1 MITNKKNKLKF
12 SDMMNKIKNYDN
24 ITNNLITNVNMLIN
38 PKNFKNSN
46 IKKFYKNISDEKEK
60 NITSNNTIKNFK
72 NNIDEKNFFSKKE
85 NPILKNI
92 FNKKITSEKFSGNY
106 TKDNNFSK
114 HKSFPQKKIN
124 QNQGKINY
132 DNLKKSSV
140 LSNYPLF
147 RTDYNKEHSDKSSF
161 FKTYFNDSYINN
173 TSKIF
178 CTNKNLQKGLF
189 KEKILQDKLILP
201 EKNNTDNIIY
211 KTALIH
217 TVYEKLNNTKLYEK
231 AKDKNTQT
239 NTLLKTG
246 NYQNFKENFYSSG
259 IKDTKKA
266 FIKTAGVHNYSN
278 GKIFNEFIPKKSGF
292 NNLEKNIHKINNGI
306 FPDEDIKNFGFKKM
320 KDDLS
325 FHLSGK
331 SSDSVTVSPNI
342 NIEIKPQ
349 NPAADFNKIWSEI
362 GDRLNSEINSSVNG
376 FHT

>member
-92 FNKKITSEKFSGNY
+92 FNNKITSEKFSGNY

-140 LSNYPLF
+140 LSN
-147 RTDYNKEHSDKSSF
+147 
-161 FKTYFNDSYINN
+161 
-173 TSKIF
+173 
-178 CTNKNLQKGLF
+178 
-189 KEKILQDKLILP
+189 
-201 EKNNTDNIIY
+201 
-211 KTALIH
+211 
-217 TVYEKLNNTKLYEK
+217 
-231 AKDKNTQT
+231 
-239 NTLLKTG
+239 
-246 NYQNFKENFYSSG
+246 
-259 IKDTKKA
+259 
-266 FIKTAGVHNYSN
+266 
-278 GKIFNEFIPKKSGF
+278 
-292 NNLEKNIHKINNGI
+292 
-306 FPDEDIKNFGFKKM
+306 
-320 KDDLS
+320 
-325 FHLSGK
+325 
-331 SSDSVTVSPNI
+331 
-342 NIEIKPQ
+342 
-349 NPAADFNKIWSEI
+349 
-362 GDRLNSEINSSVNG
+362 
-376 FHT
+376 